1 MTTKKSYTAAEK
13 AKIALE
19 AAKGQSTINEI
30 TQRFGVHSTQILRWK
45 KQLLEKLPELFSDT
59 QKRKDTEHQKLVEQ
73 LYQQIGQLSVERDF
87 LKKKLNCSIEEKR
100 NMINQQHP
108 ELTVSRQCE
117 LLELPRASYY
127 YEKKPMS
134 DYNRYLSTLIDE
146 EFARHPFL
154 GTRRMREYLISLGH
168 KVNRKRVINLY
179 QELDLEAVFP
189 KKNLS
194 KANPEHKKYPYL
206 LRNVPITHIN
216 HVWSTDITYLRLPSG
231 FVYLMTI
238 IDWYSRYILGWAIST
253 TLEAQFCIEAVAL
266 ALQHN
271 GTDIFNVDQGAQ
283 FTCQDFVNLLLKAGI
298 KISMDGK
305 GRALDNIYIE
315 RFWRSIKH
323 EWIYLHSVTTVNE
336 MIRIVK
342 EYMHYYNFQRPHQSL
357 NYQTPAQVYEHNG
370 GIIVPDNT
378 IILN

>member
-1 MTTKKSYTAAEK
+1 
-13 AKIALE
+13 
-19 AAKGQSTINEI
+19 
-30 TQRFGVHSTQILRWK
+30 
-45 KQLLEKLPELFSDT
+45 
-59 QKRKDTEHQKLVEQ
+59 
-73 LYQQIGQLSVERDF
+73 
-87 LKKKLNCSIEEKR
+87 
-100 NMINQQHP
+100 MINQQHP

-127 YEKKPMS
+127 YKKKPMS

-168 KVNRKRVINLY
+168 KINRKRVINLY
-179 QELDLEAVFP
+179 RELDLEAVFP

-194 KANPEHKKYPYL
+194 KANSEHKKYSYL

-231 FVYLMTI
+231 FVYLMAI
-238 IDWYSRYILGWAIST
+238 IDWYSRYILGWAMST

-271 GTDIFNVDQGAQ
+271 CTDIFNVDQGAQ
-283 FTCQDFVNLLLKAGI
+283 FTCQDFVNLLLNAGI
-298 KISMDGK
+298 KVSMDGK

-323 EWIYLHSVTTVNE
+323 EWIYLHSVTTVKE
-336 MIRIVK
+336 MMKIVK
-342 EYMHYYNFQRPHQSL
+342 EYMYYYNFQRPHQSL
-357 NYQTPAQVYEHNG
+357 NYQTPAQVYEQNG

-378 IILN
+378 MILN

>member
-1 MTTKKSYTAAEK
+1 
-13 AKIALE
+13 
-19 AAKGQSTINEI
+19 
-30 TQRFGVHSTQILRWK
+30 
-45 KQLLEKLPELFSDT
+45 
-59 QKRKDTEHQKLVEQ
+59 
-73 LYQQIGQLSVERDF
+73 
-87 LKKKLNCSIEEKR
+87 
-100 NMINQQHP
+100 MINQQHP

-154 GTRRMREYLISLGH
+154 GTRRMRQYLISLGH

-179 QELDLEAVFP
+179 QELDLEAIFP